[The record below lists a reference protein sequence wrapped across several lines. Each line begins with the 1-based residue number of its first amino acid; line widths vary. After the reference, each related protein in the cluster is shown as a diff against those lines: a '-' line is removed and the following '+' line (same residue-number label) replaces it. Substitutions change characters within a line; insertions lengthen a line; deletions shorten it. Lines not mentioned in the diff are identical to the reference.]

1 MKLRQ
6 GSGKDGKDGKDGQ
19 GWARMALKVKGLK
32 APLPRAYIKLG
43 CHPPTTHHHPP
54 ASLNKW
60 LDEPVRGQV
69 RLVKVRGG
77 V

>member
-1 MKLRQ
+1 MVDILSLELTLKLV
-6 GSGKDGKDGKDGQ
+6 
-19 GWARMALKVKGLK
+19 AT
-32 APLPRAYIKLG
+32 
-43 CHPPTTHHHPP
+43 HPPPPPPP

-77 V
+77 VKGHYGSP

>member
-1 MKLRQ
+1 MVDILSLELTLKLV
-6 GSGKDGKDGKDGQ
+6 
-19 GWARMALKVKGLK
+19 AT
-32 APLPRAYIKLG
+32 
-43 CHPPTTHHHPP
+43 HPPTTTG
-54 ASLNKW
+54 SLNKW

>member
-1 MKLRQ
+1 MKLRERE
-6 GSGKDGKDGKDGQ
+6 GQ
-19 GWARMALKVKGLK
+19 GVDLGRYSKVIYGWWMVDILSLELTLNLV
-32 APLPRAYIKLG
+32 AT
-43 CHPPTTHHHPP
+43 HPPTTG
-54 ASLNKW
+54 SLNKW